1 MYLTNRV
8 SRFVAFVRAGYP
20 TDMPATGYVALA
32 ALLPR
37 RVCDDEITA
46 ITSELI
52 THGRWPVSPAD
63 VGVAITGITKEM
75 PSTEDIER
83 VQRRL
88 DATGCP
94 RG

>member
-1 MYLTNRV
+1 
-8 SRFVAFVRAGYP
+8 
-20 TDMPATGYVALA
+20 VAL
-32 ALLPR
+32 
-37 RVCDDEITA
+37 
-46 ITSELI
+46 
-52 THGRWPVSPAD
+52 
-63 VGVAITGITKEM
+63 TGITKEM